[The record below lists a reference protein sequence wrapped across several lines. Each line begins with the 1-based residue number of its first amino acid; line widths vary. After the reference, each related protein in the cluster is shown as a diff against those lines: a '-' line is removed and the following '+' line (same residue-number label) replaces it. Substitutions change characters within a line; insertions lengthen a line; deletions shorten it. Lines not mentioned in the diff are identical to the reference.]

1 MKILVKIIILIV
13 LLSSSNLTRVLA
25 QDKIKLGLLV
35 PISGEFSEIGKSII
49 KSTLLA
55 INKIDD
61 PLIEI
66 IPKDTASNPDVTYEK
81 AKQLQEAGV
90 KIVIGPVFNKNLI
103 KLEELSDMTFLSLT
117 NKIIDNPK
125 NIISTGINAGSQL
138 NTIAKF
144 QKDNEL
150 KKTIFLIPNKNYK
163 NEIKKAIKKSKIKTF
178 KVHYYDSDP
187 TKLTK
192 QIEKITKYS
201 QRKQNV
207 KDEIKRLKNSED
219 PNKDKKIK
227 ILEKRDTMGKIG
239 FDSLIIAD
247 FDESLKSIAT
257 SLLYTDV
264 SPKKTYFIT
273 LNQWFDESLIKET
286 SYQPIYYPSIN
297 KENYDEFTNT
307 YFEKF
312 NQYPNQLSFL
322 SYDLVGLVYYLIFKN
337 NGSIDKKIFSEKN
350 KFKGK
355 VGIFEIK
362 DKKINHVLNFYK
374 IENNNIKKIFWLF

>member
-1 MKILVKIIILIV
+1 MKILVKIIILII
-13 LLSSSNLTRVLA
+13 LFSYSSSTRVFA
-25 QDKIKLGLLV
+25 QDKIKLGLLI
-35 PISGEFSEIGKSII
+35 PISGEFSEIGKSIM

-55 INKIDD
+55 INKIDNSS
-61 PLIEI
+61 IEI
-66 IPKDTASNPDVTYEK
+66 IPKDTASNPDITFEK
-81 AKQLQEAGV
+81 ANELKQAGV

-103 KLEELSDMTFLSLT
+103 KLEKLSDMIFLSLT

-125 NIISTGINAGSQL
+125 NIISTGINAESQL

-150 KKTIFLIPNKNYK
+150 KKTIFLVPNKNYK
-163 NEIKKAIKKSKIKTF
+163 NEIKKAIKKSKLKTF
-178 KVHYYDSDP
+178 KIHYYDSDP

-192 QIEKITKYS
+192 QIEKITKYP
-201 QRKQNV
+201 QRKRNV

-227 ILEKRDTMGKIG
+227 ILEKKDTIGKIE

-247 FDESLKSIAT
+247 FDEGLKSIAT
-257 SLLYTDV
+257 SLIYTDV

-273 LNQWFDESLIKET
+273 LNQWFDESLLKET

-297 KENYDEFTNT
+297 KENYDKFTNE
-307 YFEKF
+307 YFKKF

-322 SYDLVGLVYYLIFKN
+322 SYDLVGLVYYLIFQN
-337 NGSIDKKIFSEKN
+337 NWIVDEKIFSKKN

-374 IENNNIKKIFWLF
+374 IENNNIKKIF

>member
-13 LLSSSNLTRVLA
+13 LFSSSNLTKVLA

-55 INKIDD
+55 INKIDN

-66 IPKDTASNPDVTYEK
+66 IPKDTESNPDVTYEK
-81 AKQLQEAGV
+81 AKQLQESGV
-90 KIVIGPVFNKNLI
+90 KIVIGPVFNKNLV
-103 KLEELSDMTFLSLT
+103 KLEELSDITFLSLT

-150 KKTIFLIPNKNYK
+150 KKTILLIPNKNYK
-163 NEIKKAIKKSKIKTF
+163 KEIQKAVKKSKIKTY
-178 KVHYYDSDP
+178 KIHYYDSDP

-192 QIEKITKYS
+192 QIEKITKYL

-219 PNKDKKIK
+219 PNKDKKIQ
-227 ILEKRDTMGKIG
+227 ILEKRDTIGKIG

-247 FDESLKSIAT
+247 FDESLKSVTT

-264 SPKKTYFIT
+264 SPKKIYFIT
-273 LNQWFDESLIKET
+273 LNQWFDESLLKET

-297 KENYDEFTNT
+297 KKNYDEFTNI

-322 SYDLVGLVYYLIFKN
+322 SYDLVGLVYYLIFQN
-337 NGSIDKKIFSEKN
+337 DWSVDQKIFLKKN

-374 IENNNIKKIFWLF
+374 VENNNIKKIF

>member
-1 MKILVKIIILIV
+1 MKILVKIIILII
-13 LLSSSNLTRVLA
+13 LFSSSSSTRVFA

-55 INKIDD
+55 INKIGNSS
-61 PLIEI
+61 IEI
-66 IPKDTASNPDVTYEK
+66 IPKDTASNPDITFEK
-81 AKQLQEAGV
+81 ANELKQAGV

-103 KLEELSDMTFLSLT
+103 KLEELSDMIFLSLT

-125 NIISTGINAGSQL
+125 NIISTGINAESQL

-150 KKTIFLIPNKNYK
+150 KKTIFLVPNKNYK
-163 NEIKKAIKKSKIKTF
+163 NEIKKAIKKSKLKTF
-178 KVHYYDSDP
+178 KIHYYDSDP

-192 QIEKITKYS
+192 QIEKITKYP
-201 QRKQNV
+201 QRKRNV

-219 PNKDKKIK
+219 PNKDKKIQ
-227 ILEKRDTMGKIG
+227 ILEKRDTIGKID

-247 FDESLKSIAT
+247 FDESLKSITT

-273 LNQWFDESLIKET
+273 LNQWFDESLLKET

-297 KENYDEFTNT
+297 KENYDKFTNE
-307 YFEKF
+307 YFKKF

-322 SYDLVGLVYYLIFKN
+322 SYDLVGLVYYLIFQN
-337 NGSIDKKIFSEKN
+337 NWIVDEKIFSKKN

-374 IENNNIKKIFWLF
+374 IENNNIKKIF

>member
-1 MKILVKIIILIV
+1 MKILVKIIILII
-13 LLSSSNLTRVLA
+13 LFSYSNSTKVFA

-55 INKIDD
+55 VNKIDNS
-61 PLIEI
+61 LIEI
-66 IPKDTASNPDVTYEK
+66 IPKDTESNPDVTYEK
-81 AKQLQEAGV
+81 AKELKESGV
-90 KIVIGPVFNKNLI
+90 KIVIGPIFNNNLI

-125 NIISTGINAGSQL
+125 NIISVGINASSQL

-192 QIEKITKYS
+192 QIEKITKYP

-207 KDEIKRLKNSED
+207 KDEIKRLEESDD

-227 ILEKRDTMGKIG
+227 ILEKRDTIGKIG

-247 FDESLKSIAT
+247 FDESLKSITT

-273 LNQWFDESLIKET
+273 LNQWFDKSLLKET

-297 KENYDEFTNT
+297 KENYDKFTNT

-322 SYDLVGLVYYLIFKN
+322 SYDIVGLVYYLIFQN
-337 NGSIDKKIFSEKN
+337 NWIIDQKIFSKKN

-362 DKKINHVLNFYK
+362 DKKINHILNFYK
-374 IENNNIKKIFWLF
+374 IENNNIKKIF

>member
-1 MKILVKIIILIV
+1 MKILVKIIILIIIF
-13 LLSSSNLTRVLA
+13 SSSNLTKVFA
-25 QDKIKLGLLV
+25 QEKIKLGLLV
-35 PISGEFSEIGKSII
+35 PISGEFHDIGKSII

-55 INKIDD
+55 INKINN
-61 PLIEI
+61 PSIEI
-66 IPKDTASNPDVTYEK
+66 IPKDTESNPDITYIK
-81 AKQLQEAGV
+81 AKELRDEGV

-103 KLEELSDMTFLSLT
+103 KLEELSDMIFLSLT

-125 NIISTGINAGSQL
+125 NIISTGINASSQL
-138 NTIAKF
+138 NTIVKF
-144 QKDNEL
+144 QKNNEL

-163 NEIKKAIKKSKIKTF
+163 NEIKKAIKKSKINTF
-178 KVHYYDSDP
+178 KIHYYDSDP

-192 QIEKITKYS
+192 QIEKITKYR

-207 KDEIKRLKNSED
+207 EDEIKRLEKSED
-219 PNKDKKIK
+219 PNKEKKIK
-227 ILEKRDTMGKIG
+227 ILEKKDTIGKIG

-247 FDESLKSIAT
+247 FDESLKSITT

-264 SPKKTYFIT
+264 SPKKIYFIT
-273 LNQWFDESLIKET
+273 LNQWFDESLLKET

-297 KENYDEFTNT
+297 KENYDEFKNI
-307 YFEKF
+307 YFDKF

-322 SYDLVGLVYYLIFKN
+322 SYDLVGLVYYLIFQN
-337 NGSIDKKIFSEKN
+337 NWIVNEKIFSKKN

-355 VGIFEIK
+355 VGIFEIN

-374 IENNNIKKIFWLF
+374 IENRKIKKIF

>member
-1 MKILVKIIILIV
+1 MKILVKIIILII
-13 LLSSSNLTRVLA
+13 LFTSSSSTKVLA
-25 QDKIKLGLLV
+25 QSKIKLGLLV
-35 PISGEFSEIGKSII
+35 PISGEFSQIGKSII
-49 KSTLLA
+49 RSTLLA
-55 INKIDD
+55 INKIDNS
-61 PLIEI
+61 LIEI
-66 IPKDTASNPDVTYEK
+66 IPKDTKSDPEITYEK
-81 AKQLQEAGV
+81 AKELREAGV
-90 KIVIGPVFNKNLI
+90 KIVIGPVFNKNLV
-103 KLEELSDMTFLSLT
+103 KLEELNDMIFLSLT

-144 QKDNEL
+144 QKNNEI
-150 KKTIFLIPNKNYK
+150 KKTIFLIPNKSFK

-192 QIEKITKYS
+192 QIEKITKYP

-207 KDEIKRLKNSED
+207 KDEIKRLEDSED

-227 ILEKRDTMGKIG
+227 ILEKKDTIGKIG
-239 FDSLIIAD
+239 FDSLVIAD
-247 FDESLKSIAT
+247 FDESLKSITT

-273 LNQWFDESLIKET
+273 LNQWFDVSLLKET
-286 SYQPIYYPSIN
+286 SYQPIYYPSVN
-297 KENYDEFTNT
+297 KENYDEFKNL
-307 YFEKF
+307 YFKKF
-312 NQYPNQLSFL
+312 KKYPNQLSFL
-322 SYDLVGLVYYLIFKN
+322 SYDIVGLVYYLIFQN
-337 NGSIDKKIFSEKN
+337 NWIIDEKIFSKKN

-355 VGIFEIK
+355 VGIFEIN

-374 IENNNIKKIFWLF
+374 IENSKIKKIF

>member
-1 MKILVKIIILIV
+1 MRILVKIIILIIFF
-13 LLSSSNLTRVLA
+13 SSSSPTNVFA
-25 QDKIKLGLLV
+25 QSKIKLGLLV

-49 KSTLLA
+49 RSTLLA
-55 INKIDD
+55 INKIDNS
-61 PLIEI
+61 LIEI
-66 IPKDTASNPDVTYEK
+66 IPKDTKANPETTFEK
-81 AKQLQEAGV
+81 AKELREAGV
-90 KIVIGPVFNKNLI
+90 KIVIGPVFNKNLV
-103 KLEELSDMTFLSLT
+103 KLEELNDMIFLSLT

-144 QKDNEL
+144 QKNNEI
-150 KKTIFLIPNKNYK
+150 KKTIFLIPNKSFK

-192 QIEKITKYS
+192 QIEKITKYP

-207 KDEIKRLKNSED
+207 KDEIKRLEDSED

-227 ILEKRDTMGKIG
+227 ILEKKDTIGKIG
-239 FDSLIIAD
+239 FDSLVIAD
-247 FDESLKSIAT
+247 FDESLKSITT

-273 LNQWFDESLIKET
+273 LNQWFDVSLLKET
-286 SYQPIYYPSIN
+286 SYQPIYYPSVN
-297 KENYDEFTNT
+297 KENYDEFTNL
-307 YFEKF
+307 YFKKF
-312 NQYPNQLSFL
+312 KQYPNQLSFL
-322 SYDLVGLVYYLIFKN
+322 SYDIVGLVYYLIYQN
-337 NGSIDKKIFSEKN
+337 NWVIEEKIFSKKD

-374 IENNNIKKIFWLF
+374 IENSSIKKIF

>member
-1 MKILVKIIILIV
+1 MKILVKIIILII
-13 LLSSSNLTRVLA
+13 LFTSSSSTKVLA
-25 QDKIKLGLLV
+25 QSKIKLGLLV
-35 PISGEFSEIGKSII
+35 PISGEFSQIGKSII
-49 KSTLLA
+49 RSTLLA
-55 INKIDD
+55 INKIDNS
-61 PLIEI
+61 LIEI
-66 IPKDTASNPDVTYEK
+66 IPKDTKSDPEITYEK
-81 AKQLQEAGV
+81 AKELREAGV
-90 KIVIGPVFNKNLI
+90 KIVIGPVFNKNLV
-103 KLEELSDMTFLSLT
+103 KLEELNDMIFLSLT

-144 QKDNEL
+144 QKNNEI
-150 KKTIFLIPNKNYK
+150 KKTIFLIPNKSFK

-192 QIEKITKYS
+192 QIEKITKYP

-207 KDEIKRLKNSED
+207 KDEIKRLEDSED

-227 ILEKRDTMGKIG
+227 ILEKKDTIGKIG
-239 FDSLIIAD
+239 FDSLVIAD
-247 FDESLKSIAT
+247 FDESLKSITT

-273 LNQWFDESLIKET
+273 LNQWFDVSLLKET
-286 SYQPIYYPSIN
+286 SYQPIYYPSVN
-297 KENYDEFTNT
+297 KENYDEFTNL
-307 YFEKF
+307 YFKKF
-312 NQYPNQLSFL
+312 KQYPNQLSFL
-322 SYDLVGLVYYLIFKN
+322 SYDIVGLVYYLIYQN
-337 NGSIDKKIFSEKN
+337 NWVIEEKIFSKKD

-362 DKKINHVLNFYK
+362 DKKIDHVLNFYK
-374 IENNNIKKIFWLF
+374 IENSNIKKIF

>member
-1 MKILVKIIILIV
+1 MKILVKIIILII
-13 LLSSSNLTRVLA
+13 LFSYSSSTRVFA
-25 QDKIKLGLLV
+25 QDKIKLGLLI
-35 PISGEFSEIGKSII
+35 PISGEFSEIGKSIM

-55 INKIDD
+55 INKIDNSS
-61 PLIEI
+61 IEI
-66 IPKDTASNPDVTYEK
+66 IPKDTASNPDITFEK
-81 AKQLQEAGV
+81 ANELKQAGV

-103 KLEELSDMTFLSLT
+103 KLEKLSDMIFLSLT

-125 NIISTGINAGSQL
+125 NIISTGINAESQL

-150 KKTIFLIPNKNYK
+150 KKTIFLVPNKNYK
-163 NEIKKAIKKSKIKTF
+163 NEIKKAIKKSKLKTF
-178 KVHYYDSDP
+178 KIHYYDSDP

-192 QIEKITKYS
+192 QIEKITKYP
-201 QRKQNV
+201 QRKRNV

-219 PNKDKKIK
+219 PNKDKKIQ
-227 ILEKRDTMGKIG
+227 ILEKRDTIG
-239 FDSLIIAD
+239 EIDFDSLIIAD
-247 FDESLKSIAT
+247 FDESLKSITT

-273 LNQWFDESLIKET
+273 LNQWFDESLLKET

-297 KENYDEFTNT
+297 KENYDKFTNE
-307 YFEKF
+307 YFKKF

-322 SYDLVGLVYYLIFKN
+322 SYDLVGLVYYLIFQN
-337 NGSIDKKIFSEKN
+337 NWIVDEKIFSKKN

-374 IENNNIKKIFWLF
+374 IENNNIKKIF

>member
-1 MKILVKIIILIV
+1 MKILVKIIILII
-13 LLSSSNLTRVLA
+13 LFSYSNSTRVFA

-55 INKIDD
+55 INKIDNS
-61 PLIEI
+61 LIEI
-66 IPKDTASNPDVTYEK
+66 IPKDTASNPDITFEK
-81 AKQLQEAGV
+81 ANELKQAGV

-103 KLEELSDMTFLSLT
+103 KLEELSDMIFLSLT

-125 NIISTGINAGSQL
+125 NIISTGINAESQL

-163 NEIKKAIKKSKIKTF
+163 NEIKKAIKKSKLKTF
-178 KVHYYDSDP
+178 KIHYYDSDP

-192 QIEKITKYS
+192 QIEKITKYP
-201 QRKQNV
+201 QRKRNV

-219 PNKDKKIK
+219 PNKEKKIQ
-227 ILEKRDTMGKIG
+227 ILEKRDTIGKID

-247 FDESLKSIAT
+247 FDESLKSIPT

-273 LNQWFDESLIKET
+273 LNQWFDESLLKET

-297 KENYDEFTNT
+297 KENYDKFTNE
-307 YFEKF
+307 YFKKF
-312 NQYPNQLSFL
+312 NQYQNQLSFL
-322 SYDLVGLVYYLIFKN
+322 SYDLVGLVYYLIFQN
-337 NGSIDKKIFSEKN
+337 NWIVDEKIFSKQN

-374 IENNNIKKIFWLF
+374 IENNNIKKIF